1 MQENFLPNEGE
12 APSAEVSIETST
24 EPVSGQEFVK
34 VMVIGSRKGINMI
47 IKLLHHLRF
56 VEVREWTPLIPD
68 EGSGEMM
75 SLVRKKVSMK

>member
-1 MQENFLPNEGE
+1 MQENFLPDEGE
-12 APSAEVSIETST
+12 SPSADISSQAST

-56 VEVREWTPLIPD
+56 VEVREWTPLIPY
-68 EGSGEMM
+68 EGSGKMM
-75 SLVRKKVSMK
+75 SLVRKKVSVK